1 MEEEEKRQHDS
12 WDTAALPVSDVSA
25 REIRRRKLAISLH
38 SGAKLGLI
46 YVADDTIFSL
56 WYWVSIILASWFS
69 NSHIFKNGSSQHR
82 RHKLA
87 CCNYQEGY
95 NAVDHLWKI
104 FFSPHT
110 FITIHYQCLFSQQQS
125 QDDLFQ
131 RRTKPKNYILST
143 IYSMMTIFITAV
155 TRWSITTAERSTCVA
170 VHAVWEVALHL
181 VVRSIGFQIISH
193 ISHNSWVSYSYIAF

>member
-12 WDTAALPVSDVSA
+12 SDTAALPVSDVSA
-25 REIRRRKLAISLH
+25 REIRRRKLAISQH

-46 YVADDTIFSL
+46 HVADDTIFSF
-56 WYWVSIILASWFS
+56 WYWV
-69 NSHIFKNGSSQHR
+69 
-82 RHKLA
+82 
-87 CCNYQEGY
+87 YQ
-95 NAVDHLWKI
+95 W
-104 FFSPHT
+104 
-110 FITIHYQCLFSQQQS
+110 LFSQQQS

-181 VVRSIGFQIISH
+181 VVRSIAFQIISH
-193 ISHNSWVSYSYIAF
+193 ISHNSWVSYTYIAC